1 MATYDYD
8 LITIGAGSGGVRAS
22 RMSAGYGAHAAVIE
36 NNRFGG
42 TCVMRG
48 CVPKKLLV
56 YGSQF
61 SDEFKDARGFGW
73 TTGELAFDWAQL
85 IANKNRELDRL
96 EEVYR
101 RMLRESGVT
110 MIEGTG
116 LLADA
121 HTVEVGGR
129 AMTAEHILLAAGGWP
144 TMPDIPGIEH
154 VITSNE
160 ALDLERLPARL
171 VIVGGGY
178 IAVEFAGIYN
188 ALGVEVTEILRADT
202 VLRGFDE
209 DMRLALAEEM
219 RKRGVNL
226 RCESVVR
233 GIEKENDAYSLRLAG
248 GYIVE
253 ADLVMYATGRAP
265 RTKGLGLEAAGVELD
280 GKGAV
285 VVDEFSRTS
294 QPNILA
300 IGDITNRLNLTP
312 VAIAEGQALAES
324 LFNSNPTTANLTGV
338 PTAVFSQPPLA
349 TIGLS
354 EDEARAQ
361 FADVDVYLSSFRPLK
376 HTLSGRDEM
385 TVMKLVVDAESDRVL
400 GCHMVGLDAAEIIQ
414 GLGVALKCGAT
425 KAQFDATVGI
435 HPTAAEEFVT
445 MRGKRPAHA
454 ARKAG

>member
-178 IAVEFAGIYN
+178 IAVEFAGIFN